1 LARWR
6 GSCILA
12 LDALSAG
19 AALTPALKKEE
30 KERTL
35 LHLSNESVAQRSI
48 ACWTQSPYKGYNILT
63 PTIRQLYV
71 YLTRRSTRRRVT
83 GGEFA

>member
-1 LARWR
+1 MARWR

-35 LHLSNESVAQRSI
+35 LHLSNDSVTKQSTT
-48 ACWTQSPYKGYNILT
+48 CWTQTPYKDYNIFTL
-63 PTIRQLYV
+63 TIRRTYV
-71 YLTRRSTRRRVT
+71 YLTRRSARRRVT
-83 GGEFA
+83 GGEVA